1 MIPPHAPKQVYA
13 LASASLVSCLMLVA
27 AGVFFASE
35 GQPVGLI
42 TALGALILGLRAVRT
57 LSTRIT
63 ETGVSQLTWA
73 GRVHMSWT
81 EVTKVTRTPPSFV
94 LTGDKKRVVV
104 SLEELQDTDAA
115 KSYIESFI
123 APKLSSN

>member
-1 MIPPHAPKQVYA
+1 MPPHAPKQVYA
-13 LASASLVSCLMLVA
+13 LASASLISCIMLIA
-27 AGVFFASE
+27 AGVIFASR
-35 GQPVGLI
+35 GQSIGLVS
-42 TALGALILGLRAVRT
+42 AFGALLLGLRAVRT

-73 GRVHMSWT
+73 GRVRMSWA
-81 EVTKVTRTPPSFV
+81 EVTQVKRTPLAFI
-94 LTGDKKRVVV
+94 LTGDKKQVVV

-123 APKLSSN
+123 ASKLIID